1 MIATFCD
8 LQGDYFE
15 VHIIGFP
22 VQMVGSVRAK
32 EWFCDPA
39 LIFVLFNC
47 SLLCYAH
54 LVHYGVKNAFQRH
67 YCARKE
73 LLVFSY
79 IKVLIK
85 FQELLFVSVDS
96 ILFLSTL
103 RGVMVKHVRFMFLT
117 SKRSITGIN
126 LQTARKNLH
135 LIVNYP
141 KDSFLLEVF
150 LWYQFMKII
159 LQSPSFHDVTPNL
172 EVSCNLRT
180 SFLLF

>member
-1 MIATFCD
+1 
-8 LQGDYFE
+8 
-15 VHIIGFP
+15 
-22 VQMVGSVRAK
+22 MVGSVRAK
-32 EWFCDPA
+32 KWFCDPA

-73 LLVFSY
+73 LLVFSN
-79 IKVLIK
+79 IKVLVK
-85 FQELLFVSVDS
+85 FQELLFVSVNS
-96 ILFLSTL
+96 ILFLNTL
-103 RGVMVKHVRFMFLT
+103 RGSWWSMYDLCFLLA
-117 SKRSITGIN
+117 SN
-126 LQTARKNLH
+126 LSLESTFKLREKKLH

-150 LWYQFMKII
+150 LWYLFLKII
-159 LQSPSFHDVTPNL
+159 LQSPSFYDVTPNL

-180 SFLLF
+180 SFCYSQSHRKGR